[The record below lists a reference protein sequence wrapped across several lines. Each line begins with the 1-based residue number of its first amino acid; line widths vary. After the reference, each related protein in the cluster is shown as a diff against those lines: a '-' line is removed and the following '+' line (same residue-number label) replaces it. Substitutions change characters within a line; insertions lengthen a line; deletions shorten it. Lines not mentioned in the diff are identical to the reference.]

1 MTTATKEAI
10 GVQDVPA
17 NLTDINAI
25 PVEQEL
31 PCRPTSNLAF
41 VNSNGIFTQASTRL
55 NALANVITVTLKLN
69 PKHAINPGG
78 IVPGCNPDGVM
89 AVAAKSKNAKAVA
102 ETTYIRSG
110 NRVTDVLVRFSRIDT
125 FQPATIGIRVK
136 YEENGGTGLQFNPKV
151 KIGTVSFP

>member
-10 GVQDVPA
+10 GVQDMPA
-17 NLTDINAI
+17 DFTDINAI
-25 PVEQEL
+25 PVEQEVS
-31 PCRPTSNLAF
+31 CRPTSNLPF
-41 VNSNGIFTQASTRL
+41 DGRNGIFTQVSTRL
-55 NALANVITVTLKLN
+55 NARVNVITVLLKLN
-69 PKHAINPGG
+69 PKHAINPNG

-89 AVAAKSKNAKAVA
+89 AVAAKSINARGVGPVD
-102 ETTYIRSG
+102 YIRSG
-110 NRVTDVLVRFSRIDT
+110 NRVTDVVVRFSRINT